1 MTPTRREL
9 LAVSAGSLAI
19 AGCLGGGTDMGGDG
33 DSTATVQVR
42 QHAEFGEIL
51 VDAEGMTLYL
61 FDADT
66 KGSAESAC
74 HDDCADAW
82 PPLTVG
88 GDATAGPGVTAT
100 LSTFERADGTTQVA
114 AEGWPLYYFA
124 SDGSPGD
131 VNGQGVNDVWW
142 VLGPDGTKIT
152 EAGGSDGREY

>member
-9 LAVSAGSLAI
+9 LAASAGSLAI
-19 AGCLGGGTDMGGDG
+19 AGCLGDGSGAGGDG
-33 DSTATVQVR
+33 DSAATVEVR

-66 KGSAESAC
+66 QDSDESAC

-82 PPLTVG
+82 PPLTAS

-100 LSTFERADGTTQVA
+100 LSTFERADGTSQVTA
-114 AEGWPLYYFA
+114 DGWPLYYFA

-131 VNGQGVNDVWW
+131 VNGQGVNNVWW

-152 EAGGSDGREY
+152 AAASDGREY